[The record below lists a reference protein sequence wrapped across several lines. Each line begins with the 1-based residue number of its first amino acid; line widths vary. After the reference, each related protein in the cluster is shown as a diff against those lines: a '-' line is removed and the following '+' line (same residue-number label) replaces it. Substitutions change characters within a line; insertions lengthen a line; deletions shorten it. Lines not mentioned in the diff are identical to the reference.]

1 MIETLNHHT
10 TRTPYSV
17 TIILIWVA
25 TTGISGCSVASPFL
39 TRSEADD
46 ATLADT
52 TASTD
57 HPEADTAEN
66 SQEFDLTSK
75 TDHTSRQTD
84 LLLTS
89 YGKEPKPQAKH
100 SATDISE
107 SALKQPSN
115 QTSQGTSP
123 QNSLITLGKDQSLD
137 EKLKSTTGIVI
148 LDFYADWCGP
158 CQRQSAVL
166 KAMKSKVTENKLTII
181 KVNIDQHRQLTDKY
195 KVSSLPTLI
204 VVRDGNEL
212 RRQVGFASE
221 AKMNSLIQL

>member
-10 TRTPYSV
+10 TRTPYSI
-17 TIILIWVA
+17 TIVLIWVA
-25 TTGISGCSVASPFL
+25 TIGISGCSVAPPFL
-39 TRSEADD
+39 TRSETDD

-57 HPEADTAEN
+57 HSEVDTAEN
-66 SQEFDLTSK
+66 LLEFDLTSK